1 MSEMLSVPP
10 PVCVARTAKGMLP
23 RPLNNGVVRDLRM
36 ALGFDSWRLTPAF
49 FQEHLGGRA

>member
-1 MSEMLSVPP
+1 MLSVPP